1 MRLYCDRISGVLSL
15 EWPARGGQVEQTVKA
30 LTGEIVQLRFVEG
43 GVPVLLPTSTAIVV
57 SVRAAKGAA
66 LLAEVTSF
74 TAPETAAGGF
84 YEGRLSFATTAVQD
98 LLDASPTKNTF
109 SAVAAVS
116 WTIPDAAEPEES
128 DDLVLQLQRKVGS
141 TDAEDPLVLITPW
154 EWLKLRAPEANGFTH
169 DDEAQELAVVAG
181 NGSGDVVGPASATD
195 NAIARFNQTTGK
207 LVQNSGITIADGASG
222 TLSGTNSGDV
232 TLAGAPDYLS
242 LTGQVITIGQIDLT
256 TDVTGVLPIANIAS
270 GTPDGTK
277 FVRDD
282 GTLAVP
288 PGGGGISDG
297 DKGDITVS
305 SSGTVW
311 TIDNNAVTDAKVAA
325 GIDAAKLADGTVS
338 NAELQYL
345 NGVTSAVQT
354 QLDGKQPLAA
364 NLTTLAAGGS
374 PLATTVVI
382 WDNVDQQYEFGLLPI
397 SSLATIANNSIL
409 GNVSGGTTQPSALTS
424 TQVRTMLSIG
434 NVENTSDA
442 NKPVSTAT
450 QTALNL
456 KQNTI
461 SGGALGSLFMN
472 GGLGWTVVSKSTA
485 IINLFGAPPSPVNQ
499 SYAIGYNGTN
509 INWTAITDLLK
520 SIGTQAQGGVLVRG
534 ASNWEF
540 LPVGTSGQFL
550 KSNGAGANP
559 EWAAPAGGGDALT
572 TNPLSQFAA
581 TTSAQLAGVISDET
595 GSGALV
601 FATSPALITPDLDT
615 PSAAVLTNA
624 TGLPLATGV
633 TGTLPVANGGT
644 GETTAQAAIDALL
657 AASGALA
664 QGDVFY
670 YDGANVVRLAAGTSG
685 DVLQTQGVGANPIW
699 AAPLAPSGGDALTT
713 DPLSQFAATTSSQL
727 AGVISD
733 ETGSGALVFA
743 NSPTLVTP
751 ALGTPASGVLT
762 NCTGLPTAGLVDDA
776 VTLAKMAAGTA
787 GNVFTYD
794 ASGNPAVVATG
805 TAGQRLTSNGAG
817 AAPTFQSEALRIPIF
832 FSDQSTDWTTGLKVT
847 FTWRFGATT
856 LSSTPIDCVTAPTGS
871 AAQFDVKKNGTTI
884 YSTKPTIDA
893 SETST
898 DTAATP
904 AVISTTSLA
913 NGDIVTIHIDQ
924 IGSSDSGQ
932 GGVITFVGT
941 TIP

>member
-1 MRLYCDRISGVLSL
+1 MEATLYVNTSTKEIRSSATSASIPDVRPRLQTHLLLTAYFFATGADPALLSTPTFRVALKSAIEPSGSVLALLSAATAEGADYYEFEWASVDSAALRTLMGDEESVPAVL
-15 EWPARGGQVEQTVKA
+15 EIEWTIGGDVERA
-30 LTGEIVQLRFVEG
+30 SI
-43 GVPVLLPTSTAIVV
+43 PVTIDNAWIRSGDDAPDPTSD
-57 SVRAAKGAA
+57 
-66 LLAEVTSF
+66 E
-74 TAPETAAGGF
+74 
-84 YEGRLSFATTAVQD
+84 
-98 LLDASPTKNTF
+98 
-109 SAVAAVS
+109 S
-116 WTIPDAAEPEES
+116 WA
-128 DDLVLQLQRKVGS
+128 
-141 TDAEDPLVLITPW
+141 
-154 EWLKLRAPEANGFTH
+154 WLKLRAPETNGFSH
-169 DDEAQELAVVAG
+169 DDLAQELTVVG
-181 NGSGDVVGPASATD
+181 GDGSGDVVGPASSTD
-195 NAIARFNQTTGK
+195 NAITRFNQTTGK
-207 LVQNSGITIADGASG
+207 LVQTSGITIADDATG

-232 TLAGAPDYLS
+232 TLSGTPDYLT
-242 LTGQVITIGQIDLT
+242 LANQVITIGQIDLT
-256 TDVTGVLPIANIAS
+256 TDVTAVLPIANIAS

-311 TIDNNAVTDAKVAA
+311 TIDNGSITDAKVAA

-338 NAELQYL
+338 NAELQHL

-434 NVENTSDA
+434 NVENTALSTWAGSA
-442 NKPVSTAT
+442 NITTLGTIAT
-450 QTALNL
+450 GVWQGTIIAPAYLGTGSSITTKFL
-456 KQNTI
+456 RGDGTWQTI
-461 SGGALGSLFMN
+461 S
-472 GGLGWTVVSKSTA
+472 
-485 IINLFGAPPSPVNQ
+485 
-499 SYAIGYNGTN
+499 
-509 INWTAITDLLK
+509 
-520 SIGTQAQGGVLVRG
+520 
-534 ASNWEF
+534 
-540 LPVGTSGQFL
+540 
-550 KSNGAGANP
+550 
-559 EWAAPAGGGDALT
+559 GGGDALT
-572 TNPLSQFAA
+572 TN
-581 TTSAQLAGVISDET
+581 
-595 GSGALV
+595 
-601 FATSPALITPDLDT
+601 
-615 PSAAVLTNA
+615 
-624 TGLPLATGV
+624 
-633 TGTLPVANGGT
+633 
-644 GETTAQAAIDALL
+644 
-657 AASGALA
+657 
-664 QGDVFY
+664 
-670 YDGANVVRLAAGTSG
+670 
-685 DVLQTQGVGANPIW
+685 
-699 AAPLAPSGGDALTT
+699 
-713 DPLSQFAATTSSQL
+713 PLSQFAATTSSQL

-733 ETGSGALVFA
+733 ETGTGALVFA
-743 NSPTLVTP
+743 DSPTLVTP

-805 TAGQRLTSNGAG
+805 TAGQRLTANGAG
-817 AAPTFQSEALRIPIF
+817 AAPTFESEALRIPIF

-847 FTWRFGATT
+847 FTWRFGAAT

-924 IGSSDSGQ
+924 IGSSDAGQ

>member
-1 MRLYCDRISGVLSL
+1 MEATLYVNTSTKEIRSSATSASIPDVRPRLQTHLLLTAYFFATGADPALLSTPTFRVALKSAIEPSGSVLALLSAATAEGADYYEFEWASVDSAALRTLLGDEESVPAVL
-15 EWPARGGQVEQTVKA
+15 EIEWTIGGDVERA
-30 LTGEIVQLRFVEG
+30 SI
-43 GVPVLLPTSTAIVV
+43 PVTIDNAWIRSGDDAPDPTSD
-57 SVRAAKGAA
+57 
-66 LLAEVTSF
+66 E
-74 TAPETAAGGF
+74 
-84 YEGRLSFATTAVQD
+84 
-98 LLDASPTKNTF
+98 
-109 SAVAAVS
+109 S
-116 WTIPDAAEPEES
+116 WA
-128 DDLVLQLQRKVGS
+128 
-141 TDAEDPLVLITPW
+141 
-154 EWLKLRAPEANGFTH
+154 WLKLRAPEGNGFSH
-169 DDEAQELAVVAG
+169 DDLAQELTVVG
-181 NGSGDVVGPASATD
+181 GDGSGDVVGPASSTD
-195 NAIARFNQTTGK
+195 NAITRFNQTTGK
-207 LVQNSGITIADGASG
+207 LVQTSGITIADDATG

-232 TLAGAPDYLS
+232 TLSGTPDYLT
-242 LTGQVITIGQIDLT
+242 LANQVITVNQVDLT
-256 TDVTGVLPIANIAS
+256 ADVVGILPIANIAT

-288 PGGGGISDG
+288 AGGGGGGITDG

-311 TIDNNAVTDAKVAA
+311 TIDNEAITDAKVAA

-345 NGVTSAVQT
+345 NGVTSALQT

-364 NLTTLAAGGS
+364 LLTTLGAGYGAFFSGVIYWDSTSQTYTRRTGIPPADIAISAGGMVLAS
-374 PLATTVVI
+374 PGKLISGAATET
-382 WDNVDQQYEFGLLPI
+382 
-397 SSLATIANNSIL
+397 S
-409 GNVSGGTTQPSALTS
+409 VSGILDWIGSTQGQIFYRSASGWAVLSPGTT
-424 TQVRTMLSIG
+424 G
-434 NVENTSDA
+434 H
-442 NKPVSTAT
+442 
-450 QTALNL
+450 
-456 KQNTI
+456 
-461 SGGALGSLFMN
+461 
-472 GGLGWTVVSKSTA
+472 
-485 IINLFGAPPSPVNQ
+485 
-499 SYAIGYNGTN
+499 
-509 INWTAITDLLK
+509 
-520 SIGTQAQGGVLVRG
+520 
-534 ASNWEF
+534 
-540 LPVGTSGQFL
+540 FL
-550 KSNGAGANP
+550 KTNGAGANP
-559 EWAAPAGGGDALT
+559 EWAALAGGGDALT

-601 FATSPALITPDLDT
+601 FADSPTLVTPALGT

-670 YDGANVVRLAAGTSG
+670 FDGANVVRLPAGTSG
-685 DVLQTQGVGANPIW
+685 DVLQTQGAGANPIW
-699 AAPLAPSGGDALTT
+699 AAPLAASGGDALTT
-713 DPLSQFAATTSSQL
+713 DPLSQFAETTSSQL

-787 GNVFTYD
+787 GNLITYD
-794 ASGNPAVVATG
+794 ASGNPAAVATG

-847 FTWRFGATT
+847 FTWRFGTTT

-924 IGSSDSGQ
+924 IGSSDAGQ

>member
-1 MRLYCDRISGVLSL
+1 VEATLYVNTSTKEIRSSATSASIPDVRPRLQTHLLLTAYFFATGADPALLSTPTFRVALKSAIEPSGSVLALLSAATAEGADYYEFEWASVDSAALRTLMGDEESVPAVL
-15 EWPARGGQVEQTVKA
+15 EIEWTIGGDVERA
-30 LTGEIVQLRFVEG
+30 SI
-43 GVPVLLPTSTAIVV
+43 PVTIDNAWIRSGDDAPDPTSD
-57 SVRAAKGAA
+57 
-66 LLAEVTSF
+66 E
-74 TAPETAAGGF
+74 
-84 YEGRLSFATTAVQD
+84 
-98 LLDASPTKNTF
+98 
-109 SAVAAVS
+109 S
-116 WTIPDAAEPEES
+116 WA
-128 DDLVLQLQRKVGS
+128 
-141 TDAEDPLVLITPW
+141 
-154 EWLKLRAPEANGFTH
+154 WLKLRAPETNGFSH
-169 DDEAQELAVVAG
+169 DDLAQELTVVG
-181 NGSGDVVGPASATD
+181 GDGSGDVVGPASSTD
-195 NAIARFNQTTGK
+195 NAITRFNQTTGK
-207 LVQNSGITIADGASG
+207 LVQTSGITIADDATG

-232 TLAGAPDYLS
+232 TLSGTPDYLT
-242 LTGQVITIGQIDLT
+242 LANQVITIGQIDLT
-256 TDVTGVLPIANIAS
+256 TDVTAVLPIANIAS

-311 TIDNNAVTDAKVAA
+311 TIDNGSITDAKVAA

-338 NAELQYL
+338 NAELQHL

-397 SSLATIANNSIL
+397 SSLATIAHNSIL

-434 NVENTSDA
+434 NVENTALSTWAGSA
-442 NKPVSTAT
+442 NITTLGTIATGVWQGTIIAPVYLGTGSSITT
-450 QTALNL
+450 KFLRGDGTWQ
-456 KQNTI
+456 TI
-461 SGGALGSLFMN
+461 S
-472 GGLGWTVVSKSTA
+472 
-485 IINLFGAPPSPVNQ
+485 
-499 SYAIGYNGTN
+499 
-509 INWTAITDLLK
+509 
-520 SIGTQAQGGVLVRG
+520 
-534 ASNWEF
+534 
-540 LPVGTSGQFL
+540 
-550 KSNGAGANP
+550 
-559 EWAAPAGGGDALT
+559 GGGDALT

-601 FATSPALITPDLDT
+601 FADSPTLVTPALGT

-624 TGLPLATGV
+624 IGLPLATGI

-644 GETTAQAAIDALL
+644 GETTVQAAIDALL

-685 DVLQTQGVGANPIW
+685 DVLQTQGAGANPIW

-713 DPLSQFAATTSSQL
+713 DPLSQFAETTSSQL

-743 NSPTLVTP
+743 NSPTLITP

-776 VTLAKMAAGTA
+776 VTADKLADTAVTPGSYTSTNLTVDAQGRITAA
-787 GNVFTYD
+787 
-794 ASGNPAVVATG
+794 
-805 TAGQRLTSNGAG
+805 SNGSG
-817 AAPTFQSEALRIPIF
+817 
-832 FSDQSTDWTTGLKVT
+832 G
-847 FTWRFGATT
+847 GG
-856 LSSTPIDCVTAPTGS
+856 SSTEPTAV
-871 AAQFDVKKNGTTI
+871 AK
-884 YSTKPTIDA
+884 
-893 SETST
+893 T
-898 DTAATP
+898 DTA
-904 AVISTTSLA
+904 STTSA
-913 NGDIVTIHIDQ
+913 TYDDIPDLSITHSASSASQKVTLRAVLYVGNPSSALGEFVFENEDGVCLQ
-924 IGSSDSGQ
+924 ADAAGSRSRAHGYAYAPYGS
-932 GGVITFVGT
+932 VLTLVAMEVVFTPGT
-941 TIP
+941 TSSRTYRVRWKRNGTGTIYLNRADTDTDTSAFAHTASTFILQPH

>member
-1 MRLYCDRISGVLSL
+1 MEATLYVNTSTKEIRSSATSASIPDVRPRLQTHLLLTAYFFATGADPALLSTPTFRVALKSAIEPSGSVLALLSAATAEGADYYEFEWASVDSAALRTLMGDEESVPAVL
-15 EWPARGGQVEQTVKA
+15 EIEWTIGGDVERA
-30 LTGEIVQLRFVEG
+30 SI
-43 GVPVLLPTSTAIVV
+43 PVTIDNAWIRSGDDAPDPTSD
-57 SVRAAKGAA
+57 
-66 LLAEVTSF
+66 E
-74 TAPETAAGGF
+74 
-84 YEGRLSFATTAVQD
+84 
-98 LLDASPTKNTF
+98 
-109 SAVAAVS
+109 S
-116 WTIPDAAEPEES
+116 WA
-128 DDLVLQLQRKVGS
+128 
-141 TDAEDPLVLITPW
+141 
-154 EWLKLRAPEANGFTH
+154 WLKLRAPETNGFSH
-169 DDEAQELAVVAG
+169 DDLAQELTVVG
-181 NGSGDVVGPASATD
+181 GDGSGDVVGPASSTD
-195 NAIARFNQTTGK
+195 NAITRFNQTTGK
-207 LVQNSGITIADGASG
+207 LVQTSGITIADDATG

-232 TLAGAPDYLS
+232 TLSGTPDYLT
-242 LTGQVITIGQIDLT
+242 LANQVITIGQIDLT
-256 TDVTGVLPIANIAS
+256 TDVTAVLPIANIAS

-311 TIDNNAVTDAKVAA
+311 TIDNGSITDAKVAA

-338 NAELQYL
+338 NAELQHL

-397 SSLATIANNSIL
+397 SSLATIAHNSIL

-434 NVENTSDA
+434 NVENTALSTWAGSA
-442 NKPVSTAT
+442 NITTLGTIAT
-450 QTALNL
+450 GVWQGTIIAPAYLGTGSSITTKFL
-456 KQNTI
+456 RGDGTWQTI
-461 SGGALGSLFMN
+461 S
-472 GGLGWTVVSKSTA
+472 
-485 IINLFGAPPSPVNQ
+485 
-499 SYAIGYNGTN
+499 
-509 INWTAITDLLK
+509 
-520 SIGTQAQGGVLVRG
+520 
-534 ASNWEF
+534 
-540 LPVGTSGQFL
+540 
-550 KSNGAGANP
+550 
-559 EWAAPAGGGDALT
+559 GGGDALT
-572 TNPLSQFAA
+572 TN
-581 TTSAQLAGVISDET
+581 
-595 GSGALV
+595 
-601 FATSPALITPDLDT
+601 
-615 PSAAVLTNA
+615 
-624 TGLPLATGV
+624 
-633 TGTLPVANGGT
+633 
-644 GETTAQAAIDALL
+644 
-657 AASGALA
+657 
-664 QGDVFY
+664 
-670 YDGANVVRLAAGTSG
+670 
-685 DVLQTQGVGANPIW
+685 
-699 AAPLAPSGGDALTT
+699 
-713 DPLSQFAATTSSQL
+713 PLSQFAATTSSQL

-733 ETGSGALVFA
+733 ETGTGALVFA
-743 NSPTLVTP
+743 DSPTLVTP

-805 TAGQRLTSNGAG
+805 TAGQRLTANGAG
-817 AAPTFQSEALRIPIF
+817 AAPTFESEALRIPIF

-847 FTWRFGATT
+847 FTWRFGAAT

-924 IGSSDSGQ
+924 IGSSDAGQ